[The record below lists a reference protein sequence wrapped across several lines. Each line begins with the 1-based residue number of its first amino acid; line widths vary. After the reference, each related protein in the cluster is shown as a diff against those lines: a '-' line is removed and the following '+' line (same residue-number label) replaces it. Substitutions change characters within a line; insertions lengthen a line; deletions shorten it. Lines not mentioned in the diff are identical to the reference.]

1 MLTKELTVVAHAIGF
16 DPYIGFF
23 HKPRFGRPA
32 LALDLAEE
40 FRPLVADSVVITLIN
55 NDEIRASDF
64 VVRSEGVALT
74 DAGKKKVLGAYER
87 RLDVEIIHP
96 VFDYKI
102 TYRRVFELQAR
113 LLAATLLDEVA
124 EYTPFSTR

>member
-1 MLTKELTVVAHAIGF
+1 M
-16 DPYIGFF
+16 
-23 HKPRFGRPA
+23 
-32 LALDLAEE
+32 
-40 FRPLVADSVVITLIN
+40 VADSVVITLIN

-87 RLDVEIIHP
+87 RLDVEITHP

-124 EYTPFSTR
+124 EYTPFATR